1 MMQKLLARRDALGE
15 VYIYD
20 NWGTYKNVTDTGILQ
35 QIMEE
40 NKIKETGQINEVRT
54 KVD

>member
-15 VYIYD
+15 VYIHD
-20 NWGTYKNVTDTGILQ
+20 NWGIYKNVTDTGILR

-40 NKIKETGQINEVRT
+40 NKIKEAGQINEVRT